1 MSTQAQKVD
10 MWFDPAC
17 PFAWITSRWLLEASK
32 VRDIDVTW
40 NIMSLAYLNKDREVD
55 AAHAEAFAKSWGTV
69 RLVAAV
75 TEKHGNA
82 AVIALYNALGDR
94 IHLKKEKVSDDLL
107 AAALADAGL
116 PAELLADAADE
127 SWNLPMIASH
137 ERAISMVGNDVG
149 TPVVAIGDAAFF
161 GPVISPAPKGEE
173 AGKLWDGFVLCVQ
186 TPGFFEL
193 KRARKVGPLFN

>member
-1 MSTQAQKVD
+1 M
-10 MWFDPAC
+10 
-17 PFAWITSRWLLEASK
+17 
-32 VRDIDVTW
+32 
-40 NIMSLAYLNKDREVD
+40 
-55 AAHAEAFAKSWGTV
+55 
-69 RLVAAV
+69 
-75 TEKHGNA
+75 
-82 AVIALYNALGDR
+82 
-94 IHLKKEKVSDDLL
+94 SDDLIG
-107 AAALADAGL
+107 AALADSGL